1 MAFSDNLQYL
11 RKRDKVTQEE
21 LADRLGVSRQS
32 VSKWET
38 GEAYPET
45 EKILALCDNFG
56 ISMDQLMRGDVSD
69 PSRKGAGCGNGEE
82 AASVGD
88 DDKAVGAVG
97 AAESARGARLSRAGG
112 IVNAAVIACT
122 AIVYICLGACAGL
135 WHPGWLAFIAA
146 AALVFFF
153 DKVFCTDGEGM
164 RPLAARVLDGL
175 SAMMMALS
183 TFVYLLVSILW
194 GVWHPAWVVF
204 IIGGV
209 LMAAFGALS
218 AVAAGRGKGD

>member
-69 PSRKGAGCGNGEE
+69 PSAEGAGCGNGQE
-82 AASVGD
+82 ASVPSPTCNP
-88 DDKAVGAVG
+88 
-97 AAESARGARLSRAGG
+97 AA
-112 IVNAAVIACT
+112 IACLAPMVIESMTTLELYAQSSFILVTELGRYTFGSAGEYVTTT
-122 AIVYICLGACAGL
+122 APPLLFISSMHSSERTDPCSIVST
-135 WHPGWLAFIAA
+135 PPRAA
-146 AALVFFF
+146 ISAPV
-153 DKVFCTDGEGM
+153 
-164 RPLAARVLDGL
+164 PL
-175 SAMMMALS
+175 
-183 TFVYLLVSILW
+183 
-194 GVWHPAWVVF
+194 
-204 IIGGV
+204 
-209 LMAAFGALS
+209 
-218 AVAAGRGKGD
+218 

>member
-1 MAFSDNLQYL
+1 
-11 RKRDKVTQEE
+11 
-21 LADRLGVSRQS
+21 
-32 VSKWET
+32 
-38 GEAYPET
+38 
-45 EKILALCDNFG
+45 
-56 ISMDQLMRGDVSD
+56 
-69 PSRKGAGCGNGEE
+69 
-82 AASVGD
+82 
-88 DDKAVGAVG
+88 
-97 AAESARGARLSRAGG
+97 
-112 IVNAAVIACT
+112 
-122 AIVYICLGACAGL
+122 
-135 WHPGWLAFIAA
+135 
-146 AALVFFF
+146 
-153 DKVFCTDGEGM
+153 M

>member
-56 ISMDQLMRGDVSD
+56 ISMDQLMRGDVSA
-69 PSRKGAGCGNGEE
+69 PSAEGNCCGNGEE
-82 AASVGD
+82 TAPAVD
-88 DDKAVGAVG
+88 DDKAVGA
-97 AAESARGARLSRAGG
+97 AEPARGARLSRAGG

-153 DKVFCTDGEGM
+153 DKVFSTDGEGM

-209 LMAAFGALS
+209 LMVAFGALS